1 MTVLVTSQ
9 NGLEQRSYA
18 LLIYRLPSSDASLV
32 SMVSIPSFGAFS
44 PATLDYAAACSNNIT
59 AIQLTAVKAHFG
71 ATLTVQ
77 GLPYLSNTPAP
88 SIALLE
94 GGTRLVRVDVIAQAL
109 QLGLTLSPRLSMAPS
124 GIPGPNANPSLNPNP
139 HQQDG
144 VTSRSYIVRMA
155 RDPSTNAALRAL
167 SLSYGMLSQ
176 VCSSGPDPT
185 LILILISDGWM
196 AQVFS
201 PGTMSYTLQA
211 IS

>member
-1 MTVLVTSQ
+1 MTAIPDYHLSTVTINGVVAASGAPSPPIALTEGGWTSVTVLVTSQ

-109 QLGLTLSPRLSMAPS
+109 QLGLTLSPRLSMAPI

-144 VTSRSYIVRMA
+144 
-155 RDPSTNAALRAL
+155 
-167 SLSYGMLSQ
+167 
-176 VCSSGPDPT
+176 
-185 LILILISDGWM
+185 
-196 AQVFS
+196 
-201 PGTMSYTLQA
+201 
-211 IS
+211 